1 MAKNAAKDA
10 ATHRFT
16 HGITKTNLRCDSRLR
31 GLAIELL
38 CNAFPT
44 GATVLDAGCRM
55 IFTNRE
61 GSDLLT
67 RWHSGKDRS
76 TASSSDLPADI
87 IAACDRLKHGKSNG
101 ADSSRERPRFG
112 GRIFLTHPRNP
123 TLSAVVALERSP
135 RDRRVAVFC
144 ILIQDRLKENL
155 VAGRRDQ
162 LAMLTIAER
171 RVAKLVADGLRN
183 GEIAAALGKSVTTVK
198 SQLSAIFAK
207 LHVGSR
213 TQLAA
218 LLRPV

>member
-1 MAKNAAKDA
+1 MAKIAAKDA
-10 ATHRFT
+10 NKHRFT
-16 HGITKTNLRCDSRLR
+16 HGITKTKRRCDSRLR

-55 IFTNRE
+55 IFANRE

-67 RWHSGKDRS
+67 RWNSGKDRS
-76 TASSSDLPADI
+76 TPSPDLPADI
-87 IAACDRLKHGKSNG
+87 IAACDRLKRGG
-101 ADSSRERPRFG
+101 MTGIDGSRERPRFG
-112 GRIFLTHPRNP
+112 GRIFLTHPRNS

-155 VAGRRDQ
+155 VSGRRDQ

-183 GEIAAALGKSVTTVK
+183 GSHSWQER
-198 SQLSAIFAK
+198 
-207 LHVGSR
+207 HYC
-213 TQLAA
+213 
-218 LLRPV
+218 